1 MWSGIAKG
9 ALAKLCGTVRIG
21 KELMVRRS
29 KRTSWLISV
38 QLREEIGWLINRKSF
53 IGDHGKFKL
62 YSVLNR

>member
-9 ALAKLCGTVRIG
+9 ALAKLCGAVRFA
-21 KELMVRRS
+21 KKLMVGRS

-38 QLREEIGWLINRKSF
+38 QLREEIGWLINKKGF
-53 IGDHGKFKL
+53 VGDYGKFKL